1 VKAVVVIPVNKGD
14 KIESLTAAIVPA
26 KHDFEKEYQLTGVIK
41 KELAEKLPAYMIPKR
56 FTFYQELPMTPN
68 GKIDRKQIREKV
80 ML

>member
-1 VKAVVVIPVNKGD
+1 
-14 KIESLTAAIVPA
+14 
-26 KHDFEKEYQLTGVIK
+26 VIK